1 MSKILRRPMFRGGGK
16 VSSYG
21 NGIATGLG
29 YKNGGRTGYA
39 GGGQIGGGE
48 IYGKRFSD
56 GRYGFAKPSAYVEG
70 YNRIYGSGTGS
81 GARTASTGAGIVESA
96 AAKQGLRSP
105 NFFTRQLVNARNTPY
120 LRGVVNPLLKL
131 GTAGI
136 TGTASAL
143 ATAGA
148 AGYGAGSIADYVT
161 KSGDTPEA
169 YAYRKEASEAN
180 PFLFDETSSAGE
192 EAYINEQGEL
202 IQGDELDTFTRELT
216 QKDQG
221 EKYGFM
227 PRGGKA
233 QRLKDLGLE
242 GKFDAKTGERIKEQ
256 EVVENPQEEIP
267 KNKKQQDPEKS
278 LMDIYGENK
287 GIIDQVMGNSDE
299 DTKKSLYLQLAKFGA
314 GLAAQPG
321 GDLVGAIGK
330 AAMPAI
336 AGTEKTLADKRKGDR
351 EVKLMAL
358 SKTFED
364 MKQPEQVKLVK
375 AIQKEFGFDT
385 FKEAYE
391 YISKQKKS
399 GAQLR
404 DEDKFYRETAKEMGV
419 STDGF
424 RREMQALDEMGLGKY
439 VGSFT
444 RPDALLPEDIDDR
457 VPGEYYVNTKG
468 KPLRFIDG
476 KLYGPKEKQ
485 FTKKIETKET

>member
-1 MSKILRRPMFRGGGK
+1 MARILKRPMFRRGGMPSSEGVAAIRPKYMGGGM
-16 VSSYG
+16 S
-21 NGIATGLG
+21 GIMTGINPTAGLTPRVG
-29 YKNGGRTGYA
+29 YKVGT
-39 GGGQIGGGE
+39 E
-48 IYGKRFSD
+48 IPENKKNIILESIIEKLGPDASQEEIALEYGKQT
-56 GRYGFAKPSAYVEG
+56 
-70 YNRIYGSGTGS
+70 GTGGYKFS
-81 GARTASTGAGIVESA
+81 ET
-96 AAKQGLRSP
+96 
-105 NFFTRQLVNARNTPY
+105 
-120 LRGVVNPLLKL
+120 
-131 GTAGI
+131 
-136 TGTASAL
+136 
-143 ATAGA
+143 A
-148 AGYGAGSIADYVT
+148 AG
-161 KSGDTPEA
+161 K
-169 YAYRKEASEAN
+169 
-180 PFLFDETSSAGE
+180 
-192 EAYINEQGEL
+192 
-202 IQGDELDTFTRELT
+202 
-216 QKDQG
+216 
-221 EKYGFM
+221 
-227 PRGGKA
+227 
-233 QRLKDLGLE
+233 GLE
-242 GKFDAKTGERIKEQ
+242 GIAAYGPNSAIVGATDLVGVPLNTIGRAFGYNPGFSGTKLMDKLTGGRYSEFTGYDPDKARFLGFETDAKTGPTTDSLVTDENIQSILDSKIDEGSDPNKSGIKG
-256 EVVENPQEEIP
+256 NEEKLTGDMESDLMRAYKEYAPIF
-267 KNKKQQDPEKS
+267 EKELGVS
-278 LMDIYGENK
+278 
-287 GIIDQVMGNSDE
+287 SE
-299 DTKKSLYLQLAKFGA
+299 DTKKQLYMQLAKFGA

-399 GAQLR
+399 AAQLR

-424 RREMQALDEMGLGKY
+424 RREMQALDDMGLGAY
-439 VGSFT
+439 VGNFT

-468 KPLRFIDG
+468 KPLRFVDG

>member
-29 YKNGGRTGYA
+29 YSNGGRAGYA

-105 NFFTRQLVNARNTPY
+105 NFFTRQLVNARNIPY
-120 LRGVVNPLLKL
+120 LGRVVNPLLKL

-233 QRLKDLGLE
+233 QRLIDLGLDKMYDSKTGKRIEEVEEKKTTTTNNLNGMKDTTTTEITDEDYLSMLGGDKAKRRDVGDMLSRFSALALKRGRPGE
-242 GKFDAKTGERIKEQ
+242 GKRTLTDIASDVMAAEAGAGPSRLERLEEKVGDYKIKDRMDSKRNKEAIELMKANVDYQKKKDIYEIMEGQMRGGATKKEQ
-256 EVVENPQEEIP
+256 LFVALQKTEGTIP
-267 KNKKQQDPEKS
+267 KTITDRSIVSLEK
-278 LMDIYGENK
+278 LTE
-287 GIIDQVMGNSDE
+287 DQ
-299 DTKKSLYLQLAKFGA
+299 
-314 GLAAQPG
+314 
-321 GDLVGAIGK
+321 IGK
-330 AAMPAI
+330 VYILEEKNNKNVTTYTAI
-336 AGTEKTLADKRKGDR
+336 KI
-351 EVKLMAL
+351 V
-358 SKTFED
+358 
-364 MKQPEQVKLVK
+364 
-375 AIQKEFGFDT
+375 
-385 FKEAYE
+385 
-391 YISKQKKS
+391 
-399 GAQLR
+399 
-404 DEDKFYRETAKEMGV
+404 
-419 STDGF
+419 TDQNGN
-424 RREMQALDEMGLGKY
+424 
-439 VGSFT
+439 
-444 RPDALLPEDIDDR
+444 PI
-457 VPGEYYVNTKG
+457 TKVI
-468 KPLRFIDG
+468 LQR
-476 KLYGPKEKQ
+476 
-485 FTKKIETKET
+485 

>member
-1 MSKILRRPMFRGGGK
+1 MFRGGGK

-29 YKNGGRTGYA
+29 YSNGGRAGYA

-233 QRLKDLGLE
+233 QRLIDLGLDKMYDSKTGKRIEEVEEKKTTTTNNLNGMKDTTTTEITDEDYLSMLGGDKARRRDVGDMLSRFSALALKRGRPGE
-242 GKFDAKTGERIKEQ
+242 GKRTLTDIASDVMAAEAGAGPSRLERLEEKVGDYKIKDRMDSKRNKEAIELMKANVDYQKKKDIYEIMEGQMRGGATKKEQ
-256 EVVENPQEEIP
+256 LFVALQKTEGTIP
-267 KNKKQQDPEKS
+267 KTITDRSIVSLEK
-278 LMDIYGENK
+278 LTE
-287 GIIDQVMGNSDE
+287 DQ
-299 DTKKSLYLQLAKFGA
+299 
-314 GLAAQPG
+314 
-321 GDLVGAIGK
+321 IGK
-330 AAMPAI
+330 VYILEEKNNKNVTTYTAI
-336 AGTEKTLADKRKGDR
+336 KI
-351 EVKLMAL
+351 V
-358 SKTFED
+358 
-364 MKQPEQVKLVK
+364 
-375 AIQKEFGFDT
+375 
-385 FKEAYE
+385 
-391 YISKQKKS
+391 
-399 GAQLR
+399 
-404 DEDKFYRETAKEMGV
+404 
-419 STDGF
+419 TDQNGN
-424 RREMQALDEMGLGKY
+424 
-439 VGSFT
+439 
-444 RPDALLPEDIDDR
+444 PI
-457 VPGEYYVNTKG
+457 TKVI
-468 KPLRFIDG
+468 LQR
-476 KLYGPKEKQ
+476 
-485 FTKKIETKET
+485 

>member
-21 NGIATGLG
+21 NGITTGLG
-29 YKNGGRTGYA
+29 YSNGGRAGYA

-105 NFFTRQLVNARNTPY
+105 NFFTRQLVNARNIDY
-120 LRGVVNPLLKL
+120 LGRVVNPLLKL

-233 QRLKDLGLE
+233 QRLIDLGLDKMYDSKTGKRIEEVEEKKTTTTNNLNGMKDTTTTEITDEDYLSMLGGDKAKRRDVGDMLSRFSALALKRGRPGE
-242 GKFDAKTGERIKEQ
+242 GKRTLTDIASDVMAAEAGAGPSRLERLEEKVGDYKIKDRMDSKRNKEAIELMKANVDYQKKKDIYEIMEGQMRGGATKKEQ
-256 EVVENPQEEIP
+256 LFVALQKTEGTIP
-267 KNKKQQDPEKS
+267 KTITDRSIVSLEK
-278 LMDIYGENK
+278 LTE
-287 GIIDQVMGNSDE
+287 DQ
-299 DTKKSLYLQLAKFGA
+299 
-314 GLAAQPG
+314 
-321 GDLVGAIGK
+321 IGK
-330 AAMPAI
+330 VYILEEKNNKNVTTYTAI
-336 AGTEKTLADKRKGDR
+336 KI
-351 EVKLMAL
+351 V
-358 SKTFED
+358 
-364 MKQPEQVKLVK
+364 
-375 AIQKEFGFDT
+375 
-385 FKEAYE
+385 
-391 YISKQKKS
+391 
-399 GAQLR
+399 
-404 DEDKFYRETAKEMGV
+404 
-419 STDGF
+419 TDQNGN
-424 RREMQALDEMGLGKY
+424 
-439 VGSFT
+439 
-444 RPDALLPEDIDDR
+444 PI
-457 VPGEYYVNTKG
+457 TKVIVQ
-468 KPLRFIDG
+468 R
-476 KLYGPKEKQ
+476 
-485 FTKKIETKET
+485 

>member
-29 YKNGGRTGYA
+29 YSNGGRAGYA

-105 NFFTRQLVNARNTPY
+105 NFFTRQLVNARNIPY
-120 LRGVVNPLLKL
+120 LGRVVNPLLKL

-233 QRLKDLGLE
+233 QRLIDLGLDKMYDSKTGKRIEEVEEKKTTTTTNNLNGMKDTTTTEITDEDYLSMLGGDKAKRRDVGDMLSRFSALALKRGRPGE
-242 GKFDAKTGERIKEQ
+242 GKRTLTDIASDVMAAEAGAGPSRLERLEEKVGDYKIKDRMDSKRNKEAIELMKANVDYQKKKDIYEIMEGQMRGGATKKEQ
-256 EVVENPQEEIP
+256 LFVALQKTEGTIP
-267 KNKKQQDPEKS
+267 KTITDRSIVSLEK
-278 LMDIYGENK
+278 LTE
-287 GIIDQVMGNSDE
+287 DQ
-299 DTKKSLYLQLAKFGA
+299 
-314 GLAAQPG
+314 
-321 GDLVGAIGK
+321 IGK
-330 AAMPAI
+330 VYILEEKNNKNVTTYTAI
-336 AGTEKTLADKRKGDR
+336 KI
-351 EVKLMAL
+351 V
-358 SKTFED
+358 
-364 MKQPEQVKLVK
+364 
-375 AIQKEFGFDT
+375 
-385 FKEAYE
+385 
-391 YISKQKKS
+391 
-399 GAQLR
+399 
-404 DEDKFYRETAKEMGV
+404 
-419 STDGF
+419 TDQNGN
-424 RREMQALDEMGLGKY
+424 
-439 VGSFT
+439 
-444 RPDALLPEDIDDR
+444 PI
-457 VPGEYYVNTKG
+457 TKVI
-468 KPLRFIDG
+468 LQR
-476 KLYGPKEKQ
+476 
-485 FTKKIETKET
+485 

>member
-1 MSKILRRPMFRGGGK
+1 MFRGGGK

-29 YKNGGRTGYA
+29 YSNGGRAGYA

-105 NFFTRQLVNARNTPY
+105 NFFTRQLVNARNIPY
-120 LRGVVNPLLKL
+120 LGRVVNPLLKL

-233 QRLKDLGLE
+233 QRLIDLGLDKMYDSKTGKRIEEVEEKKTTTTNNLNGMKDTTTTEITDEDYLSMLGGDKARRRDVGDMLSRFSALALKRGRPGE
-242 GKFDAKTGERIKEQ
+242 GKRTLTDIASDVMAAEAGAGPSRLERLEEKVGDYKIKDRMDSKRNKEAIELMKANVDYQKKKDIYEIMEGQMRGGATKKEQ
-256 EVVENPQEEIP
+256 LFVALQKTEGTIP
-267 KNKKQQDPEKS
+267 KTITDRSIVSLEK
-278 LMDIYGENK
+278 LTE
-287 GIIDQVMGNSDE
+287 DQ
-299 DTKKSLYLQLAKFGA
+299 
-314 GLAAQPG
+314 
-321 GDLVGAIGK
+321 IGK
-330 AAMPAI
+330 VYILEEKNNKNVTTYTAI
-336 AGTEKTLADKRKGDR
+336 KI
-351 EVKLMAL
+351 V
-358 SKTFED
+358 
-364 MKQPEQVKLVK
+364 
-375 AIQKEFGFDT
+375 
-385 FKEAYE
+385 
-391 YISKQKKS
+391 
-399 GAQLR
+399 
-404 DEDKFYRETAKEMGV
+404 
-419 STDGF
+419 TDQNGN
-424 RREMQALDEMGLGKY
+424 
-439 VGSFT
+439 
-444 RPDALLPEDIDDR
+444 PI
-457 VPGEYYVNTKG
+457 TKVI
-468 KPLRFIDG
+468 LQR
-476 KLYGPKEKQ
+476 
-485 FTKKIETKET
+485 

>member
-29 YKNGGRTGYA
+29 YSNGGRAGYA

-105 NFFTRQLVNARNTPY
+105 NFFTRQLVNARNIPY
-120 LRGVVNPLLKL
+120 LGRVVNPLLKL

-233 QRLKDLGLE
+233 QRLIDLGLDKMYDSKTGKRIEEVEEKKTTTTNNLNGMKDTTTTEITDEDYLSMLGGDKARRRDVGDMLSRFSALALKRGRPGE
-242 GKFDAKTGERIKEQ
+242 GKRTLTDIASDVMAAEAGAGPSRLERLEEKVGDYKIKDRMDSKRNKEAIELMKANVDYQKKKDIYEIMEGQMRGGATKKEQ
-256 EVVENPQEEIP
+256 LFVALQKTEGTIP
-267 KNKKQQDPEKS
+267 KTITDRSIVSLEK
-278 LMDIYGENK
+278 LTE
-287 GIIDQVMGNSDE
+287 DQ
-299 DTKKSLYLQLAKFGA
+299 
-314 GLAAQPG
+314 
-321 GDLVGAIGK
+321 IGK
-330 AAMPAI
+330 VYILEEKNNKNVTTYTAI
-336 AGTEKTLADKRKGDR
+336 KI
-351 EVKLMAL
+351 V
-358 SKTFED
+358 
-364 MKQPEQVKLVK
+364 
-375 AIQKEFGFDT
+375 
-385 FKEAYE
+385 
-391 YISKQKKS
+391 
-399 GAQLR
+399 
-404 DEDKFYRETAKEMGV
+404 
-419 STDGF
+419 TDQNGN
-424 RREMQALDEMGLGKY
+424 
-439 VGSFT
+439 
-444 RPDALLPEDIDDR
+444 PI
-457 VPGEYYVNTKG
+457 TKVI
-468 KPLRFIDG
+468 LQR
-476 KLYGPKEKQ
+476 
-485 FTKKIETKET
+485 

>member
-1 MSKILRRPMFRGGGK
+1 MFRGGGK

-48 IYGKRFSD
+48 IYGKRFPD

-233 QRLKDLGLE
+233 QRLIDLGLDKMYDSKTGKRIEEVEEKKTTTTNNLNGMKDTTTTEITDEDYLSMLGGDKAKRRDVGDMLSRFSALALKRGRPGE
-242 GKFDAKTGERIKEQ
+242 GKRTLTDIASDVMAAEAGAGPSRLERLEEKVGDYKIKDRMDSKRNKEAIELMKANVDYQKKKDIYEIMEGQMRGGATKKEQ
-256 EVVENPQEEIP
+256 LFVALQKTEGTIP
-267 KNKKQQDPEKS
+267 KTITDRSIVSLEK
-278 LMDIYGENK
+278 LTE
-287 GIIDQVMGNSDE
+287 DQ
-299 DTKKSLYLQLAKFGA
+299 
-314 GLAAQPG
+314 
-321 GDLVGAIGK
+321 IGK
-330 AAMPAI
+330 VYILEEKNNKNVTTYTAI
-336 AGTEKTLADKRKGDR
+336 KI
-351 EVKLMAL
+351 V
-358 SKTFED
+358 
-364 MKQPEQVKLVK
+364 
-375 AIQKEFGFDT
+375 
-385 FKEAYE
+385 
-391 YISKQKKS
+391 
-399 GAQLR
+399 
-404 DEDKFYRETAKEMGV
+404 
-419 STDGF
+419 TDQNGN
-424 RREMQALDEMGLGKY
+424 
-439 VGSFT
+439 
-444 RPDALLPEDIDDR
+444 PI
-457 VPGEYYVNTKG
+457 TKVI
-468 KPLRFIDG
+468 LQR
-476 KLYGPKEKQ
+476 
-485 FTKKIETKET
+485 

>member
-1 MSKILRRPMFRGGGK
+1 MARILKRPMFRRGGMPSNQGVAAIRPQYMGGGMTGIMSGIIPRPDAGLTPR
-16 VSSYG
+16 VGYQTGTPPAGTVLGQNFRMTPSGSSP
-21 NGIATGLG
+21 I
-29 YKNGGRTGYA
+29 
-39 GGGQIGGGE
+39 
-48 IYGKRFSD
+48 
-56 GRYGFAKPSAYVEG
+56 
-70 YNRIYGSGTGS
+70 
-81 GARTASTGAGIVESA
+81 
-96 AAKQGLRSP
+96 
-105 NFFTRQLVNARNTPY
+105 
-120 LRGVVNPLLKL
+120 
-131 GTAGI
+131 
-136 TGTASAL
+136 GTASRFYAPTVIPEL
-143 ATAGA
+143 PKSVSTNTPSRLSRILSKIPGAGRLGLLGTYGA
-148 AGYGAGSIADYVT
+148 AAGTGYGIGQIADYIT

-169 YAYRKEASEAN
+169 YALRKQIMEED
-180 PFLFDETSSAGE
+180 PFTFDETNMEVGDAIARI
-192 EAYINEQGEL
+192 EAA
-202 IQGDELDTFTRELT
+202 DV
-216 QKDQG
+216 G

-256 EVVENPQEEIP
+256 EVVEKPQEEIP

-399 GAQLR
+399 AAQLR

-424 RREMQALDEMGLGKY
+424 RREMQALDDMGLGAY
-439 VGSFT
+439 VGNFT

-468 KPLRFIDG
+468 KPLRFVDG